1 MAQLEVVGG
10 ATPQQST
17 EQDWLDREKHLL
29 ADLDSQVEW
38 YQTNSTAARRWHRGL
53 GVIVL
58 LCAVLA
64 PVTVVSSTG
73 SAAGS
78 LINPSILT
86 AISVVITLIIA
97 LAEGLRRN
105 FRYEERWTACST
117 SRDQL
122 KWLKEDYL
130 DQQVGKPVGS
140 DPWVETLL
148 KTRRDIQAVVM
159 NETKQFFD
167 VVRQDGSKSAPSGKN

>member
-1 MAQLEVVGG
+1 MAQLEVVSG
-10 ATPQQST
+10 ATPQKST
-17 EQDWLDREKHLL
+17 EQDWLDREKQLL
-29 ADLDSQVEW
+29 ADIDSHVEW
-38 YQTNSTAARRWHRGL
+38 YQANSTAARRWHRSL

-58 LCAVLA
+58 ICAVLA

-73 SAAGS
+73 SAPGS
-78 LINPSILT
+78 PINPYILS
-86 AISVVITLIIA
+86 AISVVLTLIIA

-105 FRYEERWTACST
+105 FRFEERWTACST

-122 KWLKEDYL
+122 KWLKEGYL

-140 DPWVETLL
+140 DPWVENVL
-148 KTRRDIQAVVM
+148 KTRREAQAVVM

-167 VVRQDGSKSAPSGKN
+167 VIRQDGSKSGPSGKN